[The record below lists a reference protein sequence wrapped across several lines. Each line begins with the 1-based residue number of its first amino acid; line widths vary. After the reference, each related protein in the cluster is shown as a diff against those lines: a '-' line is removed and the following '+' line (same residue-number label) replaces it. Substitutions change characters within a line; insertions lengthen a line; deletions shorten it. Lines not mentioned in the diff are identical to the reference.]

1 LEEESPGL
9 MHDQEEKVLKVSRFF
24 PSPVEQE
31 WLDRAHVVSQ
41 VEPHQ
46 QQQHRPGD
54 HDAPVIDLRLTGIKA
69 NSISSE
75 NFKLNLSVKAKGGD
89 NTSAAQVLAHQK
101 REHPTSARDSGPD
114 SKRKQPQPAVPHY
127 QKGLQCKTK
136 TLLELKQRTNAD
148 DPNEPPTNDSKSQ
161 RAAYK
166 QRMTL
171 SIHNIAEFGA

>member
-24 PSPVEQE
+24 PSPAEQE

-41 VEPHQ
+41 VEPLQ

-69 NSISSE
+69 

-114 SKRKQPQPAVPHY
+114 SKRKQPQAEVPHY

-136 TLLELKQRTNAD
+136 TLLELK
-148 DPNEPPTNDSKSQ
+148 
-161 RAAYK
+161 
-166 QRMTL
+166 
-171 SIHNIAEFGA
+171 